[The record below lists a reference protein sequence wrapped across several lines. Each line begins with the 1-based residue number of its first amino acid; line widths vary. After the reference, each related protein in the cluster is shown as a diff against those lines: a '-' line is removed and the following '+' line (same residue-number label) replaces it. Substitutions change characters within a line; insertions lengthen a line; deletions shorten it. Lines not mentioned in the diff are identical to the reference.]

1 MAYDKQK
8 AREYYLEY
16 KKKGIKKGR
25 SKKKKSDN
33 STSVK
38 AKIKTY
44 DNKDGKVFTGDKA
57 KYTTT
62 VKSTVKNF
70 QVQKDVN
77 KMERLKGVLN
87 QIKDRANQLS
97 EGQKSELRREI
108 EERIEMLREKLKGM
122 NRYV

>member
-44 DNKDGKVFTGDKA
+44 DNKDGKVFIGDKA